1 MKRRQFLASVGL
13 SSLGVFALRERTE
26 TPLRV
31 TVWATERAADYDA
44 LPARAVGYLGAALRA
59 VDGRITVDY
68 GGRVRVSTERAY
80 DLVAGGEWPAV
91 LAAQTATGRARV
103 GDVNLLVTDGEMA
116 HAPTGMGVPY
126 VAAVG
131 GARFVARMPPAA
143 ESSAVLAYSYPA
155 FVTQVLLHE
164 CGHALGLRHRD
175 GSVGDSDGA
184 AVVSPMVSAYAWA
197 DDADR
202 EEHFGVGASACGATA
217 TVDGDRERRL
227 RMRYSPCATERLR
240 ESEFLLR

>member
-1 MKRRQFLASVGL
+1 MRRRQFLASVGL
-13 SSLGVFALRERTE
+13 SSLGVAALRERSE
-26 TPLRV
+26 TPLGV
-31 TVWATERAADYDA
+31 TVWTSGGAAGYDG
-44 LPARAVGYLGAALRA
+44 LPARAVGYLRAALRA
-59 VDGRITVDY
+59 VDDRIAVDY

-91 LAAQTATGRARV
+91 LAAQTATGGARV

-116 HAPTGMGVPY
+116 RAPTGMGVPY

-131 GARFVARMPPAA
+131 GARFLARMPPAGD
-143 ESSAVLAYSYPA
+143 STAVLAYSYPA
-155 FVTQVLLHE
+155 FVSQVLLHE

-197 DDADR
+197 DEPDR
-202 EEHFGVGASACGATA
+202 EEHFGVEEGACGAAA
-217 TVDGDRERRL
+217 TVGGDRERRL
-227 RMRYSPCATERLR
+227 RMRYSACATERLR
-240 ESEFLLR
+240 ESEFILQ